1 MQKWLV
7 VVPISEGSFCKEILE
22 HVIEIVN
29 FSVTRGII
37 EYASSAWDTNNKNV
51 IENVEEKQWD
61 LFWMIVIEI
70 VCQKW

>member
-1 MQKWLV
+1 M
-7 VVPISEGSFCKEILE
+7 PISEGSFCKEILE

-51 IENVEEKQWD
+51 IENVEEKQRD
-61 LFWMIVIEI
+61 LF
-70 VCQKW
+70 